1 MNYHL
6 ERYSKFRFFAI
17 TLGNRGI
24 CIFLSSIS
32 THSSNIFL
40 KLQYHIWLTKNQ
52 HLWKKV
58 FTQLYFKGDNRSVAE
73 TSAIQLCGMEYFLVY
88 YMEGARKLF
97 ILQIVVHAK
106 QQKLMKLL
114 QESLQRQSR
123 FMGPMQKSFL
133 NHNMHKLQLHSLA
146 LHWPSLWAI
155 QLKSVKIKVLSNLR
169 VACSQWKAGC
179 E

>member
-1 MNYHL
+1 M
-6 ERYSKFRFFAI
+6 
-17 TLGNRGI
+17 
-24 CIFLSSIS
+24 
-32 THSSNIFL
+32 
-40 KLQYHIWLTKNQ
+40 
-52 HLWKKV
+52 

-146 LHWPSLWAI
+146 LH
-155 QLKSVKIKVLSNLR
+155 
-169 VACSQWKAGC
+169 
-179 E
+179 